1 MNSCILFTKG
11 VDIMLKWLG
20 RFIFIMFVFVA
31 TVPVLRYAE
40 YSRLEAF
47 YVDNLKGNEND
58 NDAYLVGISTMF
70 GMDYIQN
77 EPIKPT
83 VTGSGDQLFT
93 LNMHLLGVT
102 ENKVPLNGLLLYV
115 NNVVIKENGEI
126 VKDPIIRIAVE
137 LSQNSIK
144 NSDGVYVNR
153 DEVEIDPL
161 KTFAIPMLF
170 IADTEDYL
178 LKDGIY
184 SDIIRVEVSYSN
196 REKNDQ
202 GKYIYNPSYLYLATS
217 TLSSEPAFN
226 KESSFTLTQAEYQLR
241 ESFAG
246 DQPTDSEIETFGL
259 LTNKLN
265 ITKYNWV
272 IWRTVILYSL
282 VVVVFAYFMF
292 FHKKVMERRRAKD
305 YVPRPNDGSVTLNE
319 PLFKDIDETN
329 KGGK

>member
-1 MNSCILFTKG
+1 
-11 VDIMLKWLG
+11 
-20 RFIFIMFVFVA
+20 
-31 TVPVLRYAE
+31 
-40 YSRLEAF
+40 
-47 YVDNLKGNEND
+47 
-58 NDAYLVGISTMF
+58 
-70 GMDYIQN
+70 
-77 EPIKPT
+77 
-83 VTGSGDQLFT
+83 
-93 LNMHLLGVT
+93 
-102 ENKVPLNGLLLYV
+102 
-115 NNVVIKENGEI
+115 
-126 VKDPIIRIAVE
+126 
-137 LSQNSIK
+137 
-144 NSDGVYVNR
+144 
-153 DEVEIDPL
+153 
-161 KTFAIPMLF
+161 MLF

-226 KESSFTLTQAEYQLR
+226 KESSFILTQAEYQLR